1 MIQLIMKIATSES
14 LIQKQLYS
22 ILSEEQKTIEQTL
35 CTKIEP
41 RVLSKE
47 IAKAYDEIYDNK
59 HFENEIIREVS
70 IRIVDFDKNQM
81 NVFCKCMI
89 TQETIENEV
98 TVQYVYL
105 ICFEKNKLEYEL
117 LESRQCTIPLL
128 TE

>member
-1 MIQLIMKIATSES
+1 MQIATSES
-14 LIQKQLYS
+14 LLRSQLYS
-22 ILSEEQKTIEQTL
+22 ILSDEQKNIEQVL
-35 CTKIEP
+35 YAKIEP
-41 RVLSKE
+41 RLLSKE
-47 IAKAYDEIYDNK
+47 IAKTYDELYDNK

-89 TQETIENEV
+89 TQETFENEV

-105 ICFEKNKLEYEL
+105 ICFDKDELEYEL
-117 LESRQCTIPLL
+117 LESRQCTIPLF

>member
-1 MIQLIMKIATSES
+1 MIQLIMQIATSES
-14 LIQKQLYS
+14 LLRSQLYS
-22 ILSEEQKTIEQTL
+22 ILSDEQKNIEQVL
-35 CTKIEP
+35 YAKIEP
-41 RVLSKE
+41 RLLSKE
-47 IAKAYDEIYDNK
+47 IAKTYDELYDNK

-89 TQETIENEV
+89 TQETFENEV

-105 ICFEKNKLEYEL
+105 ICFDKDELEYEL
-117 LESRQCTIPLL
+117 LESRQCTIPLF

>member
-98 TVQYVYL
+98 TVRYVYL

>member
-1 MIQLIMKIATSES
+1 MIQLIMQIATSES
-14 LIQKQLYS
+14 LIQSQLYS
-22 ILSEEQKTIEQTL
+22 ILSEEQKNIEQAL
-35 CTKIEP
+35 HAKIEP
-41 RVLSKE
+41 RMLSKE
-47 IAKAYDEIYDNK
+47 IAKVYDELYDNK

-98 TVQYVYL
+98 TVRYVYL
-105 ICFEKNKLEYEL
+105 ICFNKDELEYEI
-117 LESRQCTIPLL
+117 LESKQCTIPLF

>member
-22 ILSEEQKTIEQTL
+22 ILLDEQKNIEQEL
-35 CTKIEP
+35 HTKIEL

-47 IAKAYDEIYDNK
+47 IAKAYDELYDNK

-70 IRIVDFDKNQM
+70 VQIVDFDKNQM
-81 NVFCKCMI
+81 SVFCKCLI
-89 TQETIENEV
+89 TQETLEDEV
-98 TVQYVYL
+98 TIRYVYL
-105 ICFEKNKLEYEL
+105 ICFDKDELEYEI
-117 LESRQCTIPLL
+117 LESRQCTIPLF

>member
-1 MIQLIMKIATSES
+1 MMQLIMQIATSKS
-14 LIQKQLYS
+14 LIQSQLYS
-22 ILSEEQKTIEQTL
+22 ILSDEQKNIEQVL
-35 CTKIEP
+35 YAKIEP
-41 RVLSKE
+41 RLLSKE
-47 IAKAYDEIYDNK
+47 IAKTYDELYDNK

-89 TQETIENEV
+89 TQETFENEV

-105 ICFEKNKLEYEL
+105 ICFDKDELEYEL
-117 LESRQCTIPLL
+117 LESRQCTIPLF

>member
-22 ILSEEQKTIEQTL
+22 ILLDEQKNIEQTL
-35 CTKIEP
+35 LTKIEP
-41 RVLSKE
+41 KVLSKE
-47 IAKAYDEIYDNK
+47 ISRAYDELYDNK

-70 IRIVDFDKNQM
+70 IQIVDFDKNQM
-81 NVFCKCMI
+81 NVFCKCLI
-89 TQETIENEV
+89 TQETFENEV
-98 TVQYVYL
+98 TVRYDYL
-105 ICFEKNKLEYEL
+105 ICFERNKREYEL